1 MKQILYKSF
10 LIASVSLFTFSCFET
25 DDGDIYEDIILD
37 PTVECNV
44 EGYIDSYLSAVETF
58 NAYPTSSNC
67 VILKNRAM
75 DMLNAIHNCDFYED
89 TEYWE
94 DAVAAWN
101 NINCSDLD

>member
-10 LIASVSLFTFSCFET
+10 LIVSVSLFTFSCFET
-25 DDGDIYEDIILD
+25 DDGDDIVD

-44 EGYIDSYLSAVETF
+44 DSYIDSYLSAVETF
-58 NAYPTSSNC
+58 NSNPTSSNC
-67 VILKNRAM
+67 VTLKNRAM
-75 DMLNAIHNCDFYED
+75 DMLNAIHNCDYFED

-94 DAVAAWN
+94 AAVAVWN